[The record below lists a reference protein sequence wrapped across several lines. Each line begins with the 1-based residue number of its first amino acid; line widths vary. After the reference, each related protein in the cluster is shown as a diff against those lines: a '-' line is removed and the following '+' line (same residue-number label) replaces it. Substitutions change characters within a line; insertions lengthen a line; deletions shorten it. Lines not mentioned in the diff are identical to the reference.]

1 MKVRLSLLLL
11 TLLYGGFQLS
21 AEESNQ
27 LNEKYRRSSIAMFTI
42 VHPADSFSTEI
53 RQAVQSMPFPDK
65 YDNHDIGIQFLE
77 GTPHADRKADLSNE
91 IIEYLRQNQIA
102 KELVAKWFCFN
113 GNGFDTKLIAER
125 GLYDATVLDAQNAMN
140 TTRGQ
145 AMLADAGEELIGK
158 TFILINDISYVDH
171 KERAEIVSE
180 TSRAVGETAQ
190 VVGDAA
196 NEVLG
201 LFGDLGSSV
210 GGLLSATGGLVN
222 TAAGMLG
229 DITDML
235 NISGFVVRINSY
247 LFQLKWNDSIA
258 NTFYNN
264 YYTINEPE
272 KISAFLADTTTFQM
286 KYIGKYEQYT
296 DKGTMYSQKSQ
307 SEQMLVTC
315 TRTLDKNIV
324 NLQKKYPV
332 FQVKTPI
339 CEIAYN
345 DKDKFIGY
353 RAYIGTKEG
362 ITPKSKFVVLEKQV
376 SEDGQTF
383 YKQVGTLKPD
393 KNEIWDNRYM
403 VSEEEL
409 KNNGGRPLTATLLK
423 GTKNLMPG
431 MLLFEGEFDAKQEKA
446 KIAKAKKEAKAAKKK
461 EKEQKK

>member
-1 MKVRLSLLLL
+1 MLNQVVLVGRIMDIKDNVLKMNIPERDAEDIRVNVELTGDMVNNMKEYVAVVSSGLSYSEASRLRALGEYVNYDENTNYMAGYPVAVIVPAGLSGSEVNNESRWYLMPWYDRD
-11 TLLYGGFQLS
+11 TSYRDSMYFQEYGGWGKRAS
-21 AEESNQ
+21 
-27 LNEKYRRSSIAMFTI
+27 KSINLPSLTTATTI
-42 VHPADSFSTEI
+42 APGNTV
-53 RQAVQSMPFPDK
+53 
-65 YDNHDIGIQFLE
+65 DI
-77 GTPHADRKADLSNE
+77 
-91 IIEYLRQNQIA
+91 Y
-102 KELVAKWFCFN
+102 
-113 GNGFDTKLIAER
+113 
-125 GLYDATVLDAQNAMN
+125 
-140 TTRGQ
+140 
-145 AMLADAGEELIGK
+145 
-158 TFILINDISYVDH
+158 
-171 KERAEIVSE
+171 
-180 TSRAVGETAQ
+180 GETLPYMRY
-190 VVGDAA
+190 AA
-196 NEVLG
+196 SIEEMLSMENTG
-201 LFGDLGSSV
+201 LK
-210 GGLLSATGGLVN
+210 VN
-222 TAAGMLG
+222 TVCYDT

-247 LFQLKWNDSIA
+247 LFQLEWNDSIA

-339 CEIAYN
+339 CAIAYN

-431 MLLFEGEFDAKQEKA
+431 MLLFEGKFDAKQEKA
-446 KIAKAKKEAKAAKKK
+446 KIAQAKKEAKAAKKK